1 MPEPTL
7 EAVVEEA
14 RGLLRGKTITG
25 TSPRDDSLVE
35 VALDP
40 ACDKLRALFEE
51 TCKHKVWWATKHQ
64 KDGGHRICFA
74 CKHDV
79 DKGDFVVSR
88 LPYLLAMPPG
98 ALEGALLK
106 AIPIKYINGCED
118 VYRALVDLLNYD
130 GDTKL
135 AAVQA
140 LCEWLKEAK
149 P

>member
-88 LPYLLAMPPG
+88 LPYWLDEPNG
-98 ALEGALLK
+98 ALEGALWK
-106 AIPIKYINGCED
+106 ALGPFDNRDPIFTS
-118 VYRALVDLLNYD
+118 LLSLLEND

-140 LCEWLKEAK
+140 LCEWLKKKK